1 MEFYKSCLDLKHIFP
16 LELTKILNSTKDIL
30 NKSENIKVPSNVKD
44 LLGGIKRIIE
54 KICKDIDELAKITL
68 VQHTFFL

>member
-1 MEFYKSCLDLKHIFP
+1 M
-16 LELTKILNSTKDIL
+16 LNSTKDIL